1 MAEAKATETKW
12 GGIRAC
18 VFDAYGTLFD
28 VHSAAGR
35 HRARL
40 GAAAATVSETW
51 RSKLLR
57 YTWLRTLMGR
67 WVDFA
72 EVLADA
78 LDFALDEAGLDDDAL
93 RDDLLEAHR
102 TLDCHPE
109 VAQVLDALR
118 EGGMR
123 SAILSNG
130 SRSMPDAAV
139 ESASLGGRLEAVL
152 SVDEV
157 RVYKPH
163 PDVYRLACDRL
174 GVRREEV
181 CFLSSNAWDAAGAAA
196 FGFRV
201 VWVNRLG
208 QVRERLPDAPD
219 VEVETLEPLPALV
232 LGGV

>member
-1 MAEAKATETKW
+1 MAEPTIAERKLA
-12 GGIRAC
+12 GIRAC

-28 VHSAAGR
+28 VHSAAER

-40 GAAAATVSETW
+40 GEAAATVSETW
-51 RSKLLR
+51 RSKLLQ
-57 YTWLRTLMGR
+57 YTWLRSLMGR
-67 WVDFA
+67 WVDFS

-78 LDFALDEAGLDDDAL
+78 LDFALDEAGLSDDAL
-93 RDDLLEAHR
+93 RADLLEAHR
-102 TLDCHPE
+102 SLDCYPE
-109 VAQVLDALR
+109 VARVLDTLR
-118 EGGMR
+118 DRGMR

-130 SRSMPDAAV
+130 SRPMLDAAV

-163 PDVYRLACDRL
+163 PDVYQLACDRL

-201 VWVNRLG
+201 VWVNRFG
-208 QVRERLPDAPD
+208 QARERLPDPPD
-219 VEVETLEPLPALV
+219 VEVETLDSLPALV
-232 LGGV
+232 FEGD